1 MVFRRKILTLEAE
14 LLEVEQ
20 HVRTT
25 LKESEM
31 SESAREEL
39 MLQWI
44 AIGSVKSDMATWQID
59 LTKIRDNLVAIDALG
74 RHWLQRVVI

>member
-1 MVFRRKILTLEAE
+1 
-14 LLEVEQ
+14 
-20 HVRTT
+20 
-25 LKESEM
+25 
-31 SESAREEL
+31 

-74 RHWLQRVVI
+74 RHWLQRVVIWSIGLGSTIV